1 MTHPPRR
8 RRAVAVTGATALLA
22 SLLVPATAS
31 ADEHSDVF
39 VSEIHYDNAGTDTG
53 EAIEVQAPA
62 GMDLTGWSVVLYNGS
77 NGEVY
82 GTAELV
88 GAVPDSGVVVVERAG
103 IQNGSP
109 DGLAL
114 VDSSGSVVEFLSY
127 EGTMTAVG
135 GAADGM
141 TSTDIGVQQ
150 PGDTPIGES
159 LQRIDGTWTGPLPS
173 SFGSLNGTADP
184 EPATVVINEFSAST
198 TGTDVEFLEVLG
210 APDTDYGNLHILEVE
225 GDADSA
231 SGAVDEAVAVGAT
244 DAEGRWYTDL
254 EANTLENGTMT
265 LLLVEGYAGQT
276 DLDVDGDGVLDA
288 GTGITVIDSVAVHDG
303 GTGDLTYSETVLVAD
318 YDGLPFAPGGASRI
332 PDGTDTDSVTDWVRN
347 DFDLAGIEGYEG
359 SLVEGEAVNTPGRAN
374 TTVLDGGGG
383 DPGDPVDVCEVT
395 ATPIGKV
402 QGSGEGTL
410 LDGQTVTI
418 RGTVVGDFQ
427 EGGFDGYYLQDTGDG
442 DPATSDG
449 IFVYAPSGEEVSVGD
464 VVGVTGTA
472 TEHFGLT
479 QVKDV
484 TTEVCATGAELPA
497 ATVLEMPVQDHEPY
511 EGMLVTYPEQLSI
524 LEYYNYGRYG
534 ELVLGLG
541 DGTDRQYQPT
551 AIYEPGSS
559 QAVALA
565 EHNAAY
571 RITLDDGLSGQNPAF
586 LRHPNGA
593 AFTLD
598 NSFRGGDLVSNL
610 TGIMDYRFDG
620 WKVQPTEPADYTV
633 VNERPDVPEVGGTTT
648 VASFNVLNYFT
659 TLGSRGADT
668 VAELERQEAKIVAAI
683 NEMDADVVGLIEI
696 ENDGD
701 VSVANL
707 VDALN
712 EAAGEERWSYV
723 ATGTVGSD
731 EITTAFIY
739 QVDEVEPVG
748 DFALLH
754 SGVDERFADEYN
766 RPALAQTFEDLATGG
781 TVTVINNHLKSKGS
795 SCADAGD
802 PTDPD
807 GQGNCNLV
815 RTAAAEALA
824 EWAESDPTMTGTEN
838 VLIIGDLNSYDKE
851 DPIDVLRAAGYTDL
865 LLQEEG
871 EYAYTYVFDGMLGYL
886 DYALANEALAGQV
899 VDAAAWAINA
909 DEPSVIDYDLSF
921 KEEPQAALF
930 EADPYRS
937 SDHDPV
943 IVGLDL
949 TVAEPDTVAPEL
961 EVVVEPPHIWPAN
974 NKWRNL
980 TTVVMATDD
989 SGEEPTVTL
998 VSADADGGEIE
1009 VVDDHRFR
1017 VKAELGATYTLTY
1030 EATDA
1035 AGNPTTTSVTVEVAK
1050 PGKGKGLDKDK
1061 PGAPGR
1067 PGGR

>member
-62 GMDLTGWSVVLYNGS
+62 GTDLTGWSVVLYNGS

-88 GAVPDSGVVVVERAG
+88 GAAPDSGVVVVERAG

-173 SFGSLNGTADP
+173 SFGRLNGTADP

-402 QGSGEGTL
+402 QGSGEGTP

-427 EGGFDGYYLQDTGDG
+427 DGGFDGYFVQDAGD
-442 DPATSDG
+442 DKPATSDG
-449 IFVYAPSGEEVSVGD
+449 IFVYARGGAQVSEGD
-464 VVGVTGTA
+464 LVTVVGTAGEYEGQTQLSGVTVEVCDTGT
-472 TEHFGLT
+472 
-479 QVKDV
+479 
-484 TTEVCATGAELPA
+484 ELP
-497 ATVLEMPVQDHEPY
+497 TPTELSLPVDDHEAY
-511 EGMLVTYPEQLSI
+511 EGMLVTFPQDLSI
-524 LEYYNYGRYG
+524 LEYFNYGRYG
-534 ELVLGLG
+534 ELALGLG

-551 AIYEPGSS
+551 AVYEPGSGS
-559 QAVALA
+559 ALA
-565 EHNAAY
+565 LLEYNAAH
-571 RITLDDGLSGQNPAF
+571 RITLDDGRSWQNPDP
-586 LRHPNGA
+586 LRHPNGQE
-593 AFTLD
+593 FSLE
-598 NSFRGGDLVSNL
+598 NSFRGGDTLSDV
-610 TGIMDYRFDG
+610 TGILDYRFDD
-620 WKVQPTEPADYTV
+620 WRVQPTVGAVHTV
-633 VNERPDVPEVGGTTT
+633 VNERPEVPEVGGTTT

-659 TLGSRGADT
+659 TLESRGADT
-668 VAELERQEAKIVAAI
+668 VAEFERQEAKIVAAI

-696 ENDGD
+696 ENNGD
-701 VSVANL
+701 VAVGTL

-712 EAAGEERWSYV
+712 EAVGEDRWAFIS
-723 ATGTVGSD
+723 TGTVGTD
-731 EITTAFIY
+731 AITTAFIY
-739 QVDEVEPVG
+739 QPAEVTPVG
-748 DFALLH
+748 DFAVLD
-754 SGVDERFADEYN
+754 SSVDERFNDEKN
-766 RPALAQTFEDLATGG
+766 RPALAQTFEENLTGAQF
-781 TVTVINNHLKSKGS
+781 TVVNNHLKSKGS
-795 SCADAGD
+795 DCDDLGD
-802 PTDPD
+802 PDTGD
-807 GQGNCNLV
+807 GAGNCNLT
-815 RTAAAEALA
+815 RAAAADALGD
-824 EWAESDPTMTGTEN
+824 WANSDPTGTGTED

-851 DPIDVLRAAGYTDL
+851 DPIDALEADGFVDMLA
-865 LLQEEG
+865 LLQG
-871 EYAYTYVFDGMLGYL
+871 EYAYSYVFDGMLGYL
-886 DYALANEALAGQV
+886 DYAMASASMLENVTG
-899 VDAAAWAINA
+899 AAAWAINA
-909 DEPSVIDYDLSF
+909 DEPSVIDYDMSY
-921 KEEPQAALF
+921 KKDAQDALF
-930 EADPYRS
+930 APDPYRS

-949 TVAEPDTVAPEL
+949 DVEAPE
-961 EVVVEPPHIWPAN
+961 VDAFVEPPHIWPAN
-974 NKWRNL
+974 GKWRNV
-980 TTVVMATDD
+980 TTVIDATDNLD
-989 SGEEPTVTL
+989 EDLTITL
-998 VSADADGGEIE
+998 VGAEASEGGKVE
-1009 VVDDHRFR
+1009 VVDDARFR
-1017 VKAELGATYTLTY
+1017 VLAVLGAEYTFTYDVTDDSDNTTTVTLT
-1030 EATDA
+1030 
-1035 AGNPTTTSVTVEVAK
+1035 VTVEK

>member
-1 MTHPPRR
+1 M
-8 RRAVAVTGATALLA
+8 
-22 SLLVPATAS
+22 
-31 ADEHSDVF
+31 F

-62 GMDLTGWSVVLYNGS
+62 GTDLTGWSVVLYNGS

-88 GAVPDSGVVVVERAG
+88 GAAPDSGVVVVERAG

-173 SFGSLNGTADP
+173 SFGRLNGTADP

-402 QGSGEGTL
+402 QGSGEGTP

-427 EGGFDGYYLQDTGDG
+427 DGGFDGYFVQDAGD
-442 DPATSDG
+442 DKPATSDG
-449 IFVYAPSGEEVSVGD
+449 IFVYARGGAQVSEGD
-464 VVGVTGTA
+464 LVTVVGTAGEYEGQTQLSGVTVEVCDTGT
-472 TEHFGLT
+472 
-479 QVKDV
+479 
-484 TTEVCATGAELPA
+484 ELP
-497 ATVLEMPVQDHEPY
+497 TPTELSLPVDDHEAY
-511 EGMLVTYPEQLSI
+511 EGMLVTFPQDLSI
-524 LEYYNYGRYG
+524 LEYFNYGRYG
-534 ELVLGLG
+534 ELALGLG

-551 AIYEPGSS
+551 AVYEPGSGS
-559 QAVALA
+559 ALA
-565 EHNAAY
+565 LLEYNAAH
-571 RITLDDGLSGQNPAF
+571 RITLDDGRSWQNPDP
-586 LRHPNGA
+586 LRHPNGQE
-593 AFTLD
+593 FSLE
-598 NSFRGGDLVSNL
+598 NSFRGGDTLSDV
-610 TGIMDYRFDG
+610 TGILDYRFDD
-620 WKVQPTEPADYTV
+620 WRVQPTVGAVHTV
-633 VNERPDVPEVGGTTT
+633 VNERPEVPEVGGTTT

-659 TLGSRGADT
+659 TLESRGADT
-668 VAELERQEAKIVAAI
+668 VAEFERQEAKIVAAI

-696 ENDGD
+696 ENNGD
-701 VSVANL
+701 VAVGTL

-712 EAAGEERWSYV
+712 EAVGEDRWAFIS
-723 ATGTVGSD
+723 TGTVGTD
-731 EITTAFIY
+731 AITTAFIY
-739 QVDEVEPVG
+739 QPAEVTPVG
-748 DFALLH
+748 DFAVLD
-754 SGVDERFADEYN
+754 SSVDERFNDEKN
-766 RPALAQTFEDLATGG
+766 RPALAQTFEENLTGAQF
-781 TVTVINNHLKSKGS
+781 TVVNNHLKSKGS
-795 SCADAGD
+795 DCDDLGD
-802 PTDPD
+802 PDTGD
-807 GQGNCNLV
+807 GAGNCNLT
-815 RTAAAEALA
+815 RAAAADALGD
-824 EWAESDPTMTGTEN
+824 WANSDPTGTGTED

-851 DPIDVLRAAGYTDL
+851 DPIDALEADGFVDMLA
-865 LLQEEG
+865 LLQG
-871 EYAYTYVFDGMLGYL
+871 EYAYSYVFDGMLGYL
-886 DYALANEALAGQV
+886 DYAMASASMLENVTG
-899 VDAAAWAINA
+899 AAAWAINA
-909 DEPSVIDYDLSF
+909 DEPSVIDYDMSY
-921 KEEPQAALF
+921 KKDAQDALF
-930 EADPYRS
+930 APDPYRS

-949 TVAEPDTVAPEL
+949 DVEAPE
-961 EVVVEPPHIWPAN
+961 VDAFVEPPHIWPAN
-974 NKWRNL
+974 GKWRNV
-980 TTVVMATDD
+980 TTVIDATDNLD
-989 SGEEPTVTL
+989 EDLTITL
-998 VSADADGGEIE
+998 VGAEASEGGKVE
-1009 VVDDHRFR
+1009 VVDDARFR
-1017 VKAELGATYTLTY
+1017 VLAVLGAEYTFTYDVTDDSDNTTTVTLT
-1030 EATDA
+1030 
-1035 AGNPTTTSVTVEVAK
+1035 VTVEK